1 MKVREAMHRGAQ
13 WVSPETTVPELA
25 RLMREHDIGAI
36 PIGDDDRLIGMVT
49 DRDIVCRA
57 LAGGR
62 DPRTIT
68 ARQIMTPGI
77 VFCRDDEELDDA
89 ARIMEQK
96 QIRRLPVIDGNKRMV
111 GVLSLG
117 DLAEAGSRDLGG
129 EVLHAVAEHHRH

>member
-1 MKVREAMHRGAQ
+1 MKVREAMHQGAQ

-36 PIGDDDRLIGMVT
+36 PIGDNDRLVGMVT

-57 LAGGR
+57 LADGR

-77 VFCRDDEELDDA
+77 VFCREDEDLGDA
-89 ARIMEQK
+89 ARIMEEK

-129 EVLHAVAEHHRH
+129 EVLHAVAGHHRH